1 MKQQEAKKG
10 LVALDNKAESG
21 HRSEQNGDQ
30 PRIVGGMKDPVFT
43 AIATNLTKFYKLTK
57 AEQKEQL
64 QAETKKIY
72 DIVLAPIVVR
82 DDLNRKLAEVLSR
95 TLSYL
100 TIWFGKRRKGWVEA
114 RTLFNHMKSELE
126 EASGKPKEAK
136 RAKRPVK
143 IIRKKEV
150 SKKSNGK
157 ASG

>member
-1 MKQQEAKKG
+1 MKQREAKKG
-10 LVALDNKAESG
+10 LVVLDDKSESA
-21 HRSEQNGDQ
+21 HRSEQDGDQ

-72 DIVLAPIVVR
+72 DIVLAPIAVR

-100 TIWFGKRRKGWVEA
+100 SGWFRKRRKGWIEA
-114 RTLFNHMKSELE
+114 RNLFNHMKSEIE

-136 RAKRPVK
+136 RVKRPVK
-143 IIRKKEV
+143 IVREDKPSKRKV
-150 SKKSNGK
+150 GR
-157 ASG
+157 APR